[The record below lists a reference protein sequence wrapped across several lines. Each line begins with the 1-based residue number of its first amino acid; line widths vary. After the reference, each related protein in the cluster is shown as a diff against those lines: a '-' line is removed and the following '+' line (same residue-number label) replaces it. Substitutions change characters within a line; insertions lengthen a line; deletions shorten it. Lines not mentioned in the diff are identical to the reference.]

1 MATKK
6 YRIIAVELSDV
17 IERRDP
23 SRPNLYVGL
32 TKVTPEARLEELL
45 SGEGPE
51 NLRGHFK
58 QLRMDLIENVSEYSY
73 MKQAKKAL
81 QREKRRLARQGHWI
95 NGQHAVWH
103 GYVIDLDTEGIA
115 NFGKGFVY
123 VGQTSLTPEE
133 RFAIHTAPKPAP
145 PARDLASKIVRRRG
159 LRLNYE
165 LMEAMYPKSPVF
177 TAVDAKSLER
187 SWALKLKKMGYKVE
201 AGDATPRDEEKDA

>member
-1 MATKK
+1 MASKK
-6 YRIIAVELSDV
+6 YRIIAVELSDI

-32 TKVTPEARLEELL
+32 SKVAPETRFEELL

-58 QLRMDLIENVSEYSY
+58 QLRMDLIEDVAEYSY

-81 QREKRRLARQGHWI
+81 QREKRRLARQGHWL
-95 NGQHAVWH
+95 NGRRAVWH
-103 GYVIDLDTEGIA
+103 GYVIDLDTEGIT

-133 RFAIHTAPKPAP
+133 RFAIHKAPKPSP
-145 PARDLASKIVRRRG
+145 PARDLASRIVRRRG
-159 LRLNYE
+159 LRLNHE
-165 LMEAMYPKSPVF
+165 LMEVMYPKSPVY
-177 TAVDAKSLER
+177 TAADAKSLER
-187 SWALKLKKMGYKVE
+187 SWAMKLKRTGYRVE
-201 AGDATPRDEEKDA
+201 AGDATPSETDH

>member
-1 MATKK
+1 MASKR
-6 YRIIAVELSDV
+6 YRIVAVELSDI
-17 IERRDP
+17 IERRD
-23 SRPNLYVGL
+23 SSKPNLYVGL
-32 TKVTPEARLEELL
+32 SKVVPETRFEELL

-58 QLRMDLIENVSEYSY
+58 QLRMDLIEDVAEYSY

-81 QREKRRLARQGHWI
+81 QREKRRLARQGHWL

-103 GYVIDLDTEGIA
+103 GYVIDLDTEGIT

-133 RFAIHTAPKPAP
+133 RFAIHKAPKPAP

-165 LMEAMYPKSPVF
+165 LMEAMYPKSPVY
-177 TAVDAKSLER
+177 TAVDAKSLEK
-187 SWALKLKKMGYKVE
+187 SWALKLKKMEYRVE
-201 AGDATPRDEEKDA
+201 AGDATPRDEEKDT